1 MQRSSLTRMHI
12 EYNKIHALP
21 WQLGLL
27 PVLSYV
33 GCAGNPIDVP
43 PVEVA
48 VKGGEEI
55 ARFLQRLALMAAD
68 VCHGAGALVPRTSD
82 EVWHSCGAIDAT
94 FDMSG
99 LGLATIGPAL
109 FALPFIAT

>member
-1 MQRSSLTRMHI
+1 MAIGAAVR
-12 EYNKIHALP
+12 
-21 WQLGLL
+21 
-27 PVLSYV
+27 LSYL

-55 ARFLQRLALMAAD
+55 AKFLQRLALMAAD